1 MPRKLTIRTGALEAA
16 IALHAVGNVVGV
28 TALGA
33 YAELD
38 DYVVVPE
45 AVVEAWAAA
54 LDIAIVTA
62 TALVLARLARR
73 RVSANRP
80 DPA

>member
-1 MPRKLTIRTGALEAA
+1 MPRKLTIRTGGLEAA
-16 IALHAVGNVVGV
+16 IALHAIGNVVGV

-33 YAELD
+33 YDELD
-38 DYVVVPE
+38 DYVGPE
-45 AVVEAWAAA
+45 AVVKAWEAA